1 MQNKPNL
8 LDAQMT
14 YVLLQQRI
22 MKMYHFADT
31 GNTNPIKPN
40 FLDAKFFNKSD
51 KPLLLMSR
59 NISVLFVDEW
69 EKNGFRIS

>member
-1 MQNKPNL
+1 L
-8 LDAQMT
+8 LNTQMT
-14 YVLLQQRI
+14 YVLLQPNI
-22 MKMYHFADT
+22 MKMCCFADT
-31 GNTNPIKPN
+31 GKTKPN
-40 FLDAKFFNKSD
+40 KPNLLDAKFFNKSD